1 MNKKDIE
8 IILGS
13 GLEMDA
19 QTGAAYDA
27 IDILSSRR
35 PATTPLI
42 YQIFKSEVNAINH
55 HKEVKEMLSQLP
67 TGDMRDVLVKRYLEN
82 LSWEQVANACH
93 ISVSHTHKL
102 HQQGLESLASSTKS

>member
-1 MNKKDIE
+1 MSKKDIE
-8 IILGS
+8 IILDN
-13 GLEMDA
+13 GLEMDT
-19 QTGAAYDA
+19 QTQAAYDA

-42 YQIFKSEVNAINH
+42 YQIFKSKVDADN
-55 HKEVKEMLSQLP
+55 KRKGVKEMLNQLP

-82 LSWEQVANACH
+82 LSWEQVADACH
-93 ISVSHTHKL
+93 ISDSYTYKL